1 MEMLAVE
8 SVTADRVDASSR
20 DRKLA
25 LEQMELAFRSLK
37 PNAWM
42 MPILAGVICLMFRQ
56 WIDTPRLAGWFTMV
70 AIAGVPLGVLSYRWS
85 GISSS
90 TADRVRHRIW
100 LSTAAYL
107 FFTATWASMALF
119 LWTPHD
125 DLNHMIVILL
135 LACTV
140 AGNGALVAA
149 SPPLLIA
156 SYASVGVALILC
168 PFQAGGPLYHGL
180 SLLALL
186 YVGYMAFMSRQI
198 HLTARKMLL
207 LRSDKNELIEK
218 LAKSKLDS
226 DIAREEAEAAS
237 RAKSQFL
244 ANMSHELRTPL
255 NAILGF
261 SEMITSRVFSHK
273 PEKHYE
279 YAELIHG
286 SGFHLLTLINDILDL
301 AKIEAGGWTLH
312 EVELDL
318 GAAIASACALVKPRA
333 DMVGCDVGCDIEA
346 NLPLVLCDER
356 AMKQIL
362 LNLLSNAV
370 KFTPRG
376 GTVTVF
382 AHNTDDGGLC
392 FGISDTGVGISPDD
406 QQRVFQNFGQGR
418 HDVVTQDKG
427 TGLGLPIVKGLVEAH
442 GGRII
447 LQSQVGEGT
456 TVSVHL
462 PPVRVCGGRPMQ
474 AAS

>member
-1 MEMLAVE
+1 MLAE
-8 SVTADRVDASSR
+8 KSVTADRVDVPAR

-25 LEQMELAFRSLK
+25 LDQLALALRNLR
-37 PNAWM
+37 PNAWL
-42 MPILAGVICLMFRQ
+42 MPMLAAIICVMFRR
-56 WIDTPRLAGWFTMV
+56 WIDTPWLITWFAIVT
-70 AIAGVPLGVLSYRWS
+70 IAGVPLGVACYRFGDTRPGAPETGKQILLTS
-85 GISSS
+85 L
-90 TADRVRHRIW
+90 VY
-100 LSTAAYL
+100 LVFTAA
-107 FFTATWASMALF
+107 WASMGIF
-119 LWTPHD
+119 LWAPGN
-125 DLNHMIVILL
+125 DLNHMIVIML

-140 AGNGALVAA
+140 AGNGALVGACL
-149 SPPLLIA
+149 PLLAA
-156 SYASVGVALILC
+156 SYASYGLALILS
-168 PFQAGGPLYHGL
+168 PLQTSGTLYHGI

-186 YVGYMAFMSRQI
+186 YVAYMASMSRQI
-198 HLTARKMLL
+198 YLTARSMLL
-207 LRSDKNELIEK
+207 LRNDKNDLIEE
-218 LAKSKLDS
+218 LARSKADS
-226 DIAREEAEAAS
+226 DTAREQAEAAS

-261 SEMITSRVFSHK
+261 SEMITSRVFATK

-301 AKIEAGGWTLH
+301 AKIEAGGWSLKETNI
-312 EVELDL
+312 DL
-318 GAAIASACALVKPRA
+318 GAAIADACTLVRPRA
-333 DMVGCDVGCDIEA
+333 DLAGCDLGWDVEA
-346 NLPLVLCDER
+346 NLPLVHCDER
-356 AMKQIL
+356 AVKQIL

-376 GTVTVF
+376 GSVTVF
-382 AHNTDDGGLC
+382 ARNAADGGIC

-442 GGRII
+442 GGRIV

-462 PPVRVCGGRPMQ
+462 PPQRVHSERALLQ
-474 AAS
+474 AS